1 MSKLSFLKSY
11 GLNLSRKT
19 SLTKTTSQTSP
30 SNKITKTPNSNKS
43 KTFQANIQEMKMV
56 FETYDRNKDGKISK
70 EEYKAMLRATTGKG
84 IMVNSDVEAAKAFR
98 VADKDGDG
106 FIDFKEFM
114 ELHNNKVKSKDIES
128 AFRVF
133 DSDGDGKISAKELME
148 VLKRMGQN
156 YSLQSC
162 KQMIR
167 EVDNNG
173 DGLINLAEFT
183 TMMTTTMAIKFGIT

>member
-1 MSKLSFLKSY
+1 MSKMSFLKSY
-11 GLNLSRKT
+11 GINLSRKS
-19 SLTKTTSQTSP
+19 SLTKTNSQI
-30 SNKITKTPNSNKS
+30 SNSKFATQKSNVNKS
-43 KTFQANIQEMKMV
+43 KTYQANMQEMKRV

-70 EEYKAMLRATTGKG
+70 EEFKAMLRAINGKG
-84 IMVNSDVEAAKAFR
+84 VTVNSDVEAANAFQ

-128 AFRVF
+128 AFRIF

-148 VLKRMGQN
+148 VLRRMGQM
-156 YSLQSC
+156 YSLESC
-162 KQMIR
+162 NKMIR
-167 EVDNNG
+167 EVDNDG

-183 TMMTTTMAIKFGIT
+183 TMMTTTLKFTT

>member
-1 MSKLSFLKSY
+1 
-11 GLNLSRKT
+11 
-19 SLTKTTSQTSP
+19 
-30 SNKITKTPNSNKS
+30 
-43 KTFQANIQEMKMV
+43 MKMV

>member
-1 MSKLSFLKSY
+1 M
-11 GLNLSRKT
+11 
-19 SLTKTTSQTSP
+19 
-30 SNKITKTPNSNKS
+30 
-43 KTFQANIQEMKMV
+43 QEMKRV

-70 EEYKAMLRATTGKG
+70 EEFKAMLRAINGKG
-84 IMVNSDVEAAKAFR
+84 VTVNSDVEAANAFQ

-128 AFRVF
+128 AFRIF

-148 VLKRMGQN
+148 VLRRMGQM
-156 YSLQSC
+156 YSLESC
-162 KQMIR
+162 NKMIR
-167 EVDNNG
+167 EVDNDG

-183 TMMTTTMAIKFGIT
+183 TMMTTTLKFTT